1 MKITPRDYQQD
12 AHDAAIEWIRKS
24 IEPCLIEA
32 PTGAGKSIIV
42 AMLAN
47 TIFKMSGKRI
57 LCLAPTAELVT
68 QNRKKYLLTGE
79 PASMFSASA
88 GRKELK
94 HPVVF
99 GSPGTVKN
107 SVDKFR
113 DGYAAV
119 VVDEAHGITPTLM
132 EIIRVMSEGNPKLRV
147 IGLSATPYRLGT
159 GYIYASHY
167 ERGFN
172 DEDCCMDPYFTQLVY
187 SIDARMLIARGYLSE
202 PIFTPTGEH
211 YDTAGLTLNSLGQF
225 SKDSVDRAFTGK
237 GRKTSRIVADVIDKS
252 QGKQGVMIFA
262 STIQHAKEVMESLP
276 PDMSA
281 LVTGDPK
288 LTPKS
293 ERQRIIDEFKAKR
306 IKYLVNVAV
315 LTTGFDAP
323 HVDHIAI
330 LRATESVALLQQ
342 IVGRGLRVEE
352 GKTTCLISD
361 YAENIERH
369 APHGDIFDPD
379 IKAKRKGE
387 GEPITAV
394 CESCGYQNEFSAR
407 ENPDESL
414 IDDNGYF
421 VDGAGDRILT
431 EENVPIP
438 AHYGRRC
445 KGMVQHPEKRGEV
458 DRCGYKWSFKECE
471 ECGYENDIA
480 ARFCTKCRG
489 EIVDPNEKL
498 RIEAAKIA
506 SDPYRIRAS
515 KVQMMKL
522 KRWAGRDGKPDTVK
536 VDFYIDE
543 KPGVVSTWLAPDA
556 DSGWLR
562 SKWIN
567 FCQDSLGREI
577 TIDQIDEFQFDFL
590 PPVQIAY
597 RKKRSSKYFELM
609 AMDFN
614 KVTA

>member
-12 AHDAAIEWIRKS
+12 AHDAAIEWIKKS

-42 AMLAN
+42 ALLAN
-47 TIFKMSGKRI
+47 TIFKMSKKRI
-57 LCLAPTAELVT
+57 LCLAPTSELVT
-68 QNRKKYLLTGE
+68 QNRAKYLLTGE

-107 SVDKFR
+107 SVEKFR

-119 VVDEAHGITPTLM
+119 IVDEAHGITPTLM
-132 EIIRVMSEGNPKLRV
+132 EIIRVMREGNPKLRV

-172 DEDCCMDPYFTQLVY
+172 DEDCCIEPYFTQLVY

-202 PIFTPTGEH
+202 PVFTPTGEH
-211 YDTAGLTLNSLGQF
+211 YDTSGLTLNSMGQF
-225 SKDSVDRAFTGK
+225 SKDSVERAFTGK

-262 STIQHAKEVMESLP
+262 STIQHAQEVMESLP

-288 LTPKS
+288 LTPKK
-293 ERQRIIDEFKAKR
+293 ERERIINEFKEKR

-342 IVGRGLRVEE
+342 IVGRGLRVDE
-352 GKTTCLISD
+352 GKSTCLISD
-361 YAENIERH
+361 YAENIDRH

-387 GEPITAV
+387 GEPIIAI
-394 CESCGYQNEFSAR
+394 CESCGYHNEFSAR
-407 ENPDESL
+407 ENPDEML

-421 VDGAGDRILT
+421 VDGSGDRINT
-431 EENVPIP
+431 EEGLPIP

-445 KGMVQHPEKRGEV
+445 KGMIRHPEKRGEV
-458 DRCGYKWSFKECE
+458 DRCGYKWTFKSCE
-471 ECGYENDIA
+471 ECGHENDVA
-480 ARFCTKCRG
+480 ARFCTKCRS

-498 RIEAAKIA
+498 RIEAAKVE

-522 KRWAGRDGKPDTVK
+522 KRWGGKDGKPDTVK

-556 DSGWLR
+556 DSEWLQK
-562 SKWIN
+562 KWIT
-567 FCQDSLGREI
+567 FCQDSLGEEI
-577 TIDQIDEFQFDFL
+577 GIDDIESRMFDFKA
-590 PPVQIAY
+590 PVQIAY

-614 KVTA
+614 EAPA

>member
-68 QNRKKYLLTGE
+68 QNRQKYLLTGE

-88 GRKELK
+88 GRKELR

-119 VVDEAHGITPTLM
+119 VVDEAHGITPTLI
-132 EIIRVMSEGNPKLRV
+132 EIIRVMREGNPKLRV

-159 GYIYASHY
+159 GYIYASHH
-167 ERGFN
+167 ELGFN
-172 DEDCCMDPYFTQLVY
+172 DEDCCIDPYFTQLVY

-202 PIFTPTGEH
+202 PIFTPTGDH
-211 YDTAGLTLNSLGQF
+211 YDTSGLTLNSLGQF
-225 SKDSVDRAFTGK
+225 SKDSVEKAFTGK
-237 GRKTSRIVADVIDKS
+237 GRKTSRIVADVIEKS

-262 STIQHAKEVMESLP
+262 STIQHAQEVMESLP

-288 LTPKS
+288 LTPKR
-293 ERQRIIDEFKAKR
+293 ERERIINEFKEKR

-342 IVGRGLRVEE
+342 IVGR
-352 GKTTCLISD
+352 S
-361 YAENIERH
+361 
-369 APHGDIFDPD
+369 
-379 IKAKRKGE
+379 
-387 GEPITAV
+387 
-394 CESCGYQNEFSAR
+394 
-407 ENPDESL
+407 
-414 IDDNGYF
+414 
-421 VDGAGDRILT
+421 
-431 EENVPIP
+431 
-438 AHYGRRC
+438 
-445 KGMVQHPEKRGEV
+445 
-458 DRCGYKWSFKECE
+458 
-471 ECGYENDIA
+471 
-480 ARFCTKCRG
+480 
-489 EIVDPNEKL
+489 L
-498 RIEAAKIA
+498 RINNPLTDAYERAMISVQNA
-506 SDPYRIRAS
+506 S
-515 KVQMMKL
+515 
-522 KRWAGRDGKPDTVK
+522 
-536 VDFYIDE
+536 
-543 KPGVVSTWLAPDA
+543 
-556 DSGWLR
+556 
-562 SKWIN
+562 
-567 FCQDSLGREI
+567 
-577 TIDQIDEFQFDFL
+577 
-590 PPVQIAY
+590 
-597 RKKRSSKYFELM
+597 
-609 AMDFN
+609 
-614 KVTA
+614 